1 MLIKKDKII
10 DVIVIG
16 GGHAGCEAASA
27 SARMGAETL
36 LITQDKNKIGEM
48 SCNPAIGGIGKGH
61 LVKEIDALDGLMGL
75 VADEAGIQFR
85 LLNKSRG
92 AAVRGPRC
100 QADRKIYREA
110 MQLAIKKQKG
120 LTVLSGTVISLLR
133 NNAGVIKGVCLES
146 GEKLHAKAVVLTTG
160 TFLNGIIHMGEKTI
174 AAGRVGEPPSV
185 SLANDLRSF
194 NLSMGRLKTGTP
206 PRLDGRTI
214 NWQALEVQLGDENP
228 EMFSEYSVKPNNR
241 QVECRVTYTNNKI
254 HELIKNNISK
264 SAMYSGKLDA
274 KGPRYCPSIED
285 KVMRF
290 SDRERHQIFL
300 EPEGLN
306 DHTVYPNGI
315 STSLPEEVQE
325 SIIKLM
331 PGLENAKILRPGY
344 AIAYDFV
351 DPRECSSTLE
361 LKKVPGLFLAG
372 QINGTT
378 GYEEAAGQGVIAGI
392 NAALKVLRRKPFI
405 LDRADAYLGVMIDD
419 LITRGAPEPYRM
431 FTSRAEYRLRLRVD
445 NADQR
450 LTELGYKV
458 GVVSKKRWSL
468 YTQKKNKL
476 NEAYNVL
483 TDLSLTPDEGIK
495 KGLNIRKD
503 GVRRTASELLSFPDI
518 SFKEISAIWPQLL
531 KIEPKIAL
539 QLEIECQYAI
549 YIERQK
555 NDIETY
561 RKDSKLKIPKNI
573 DYSSVG
579 SLSNEA
585 KEVLKKAKPETIA
598 QASSLPGITPAA
610 IGAVIIHMRQLAA

>member
-1 MLIKKDKII
+1 MIEKIKQQAG
-10 DVIVIG
+10 VIVIG
-16 GGHAGCEAASA
+16 GGHAGCEAAAA
-27 SARMGAETL
+27 SARLGVNTL
-36 LITQDKNKIGEM
+36 LVTQDPNKIGEM

-85 LLNKSRG
+85 LLNRSRG

-100 QADRKIYREA
+100 QADRRIYRNA
-110 MQLAIKKQKG
+110 MQKAIKKQSG
-120 LTVLSGTVISLLR
+120 LTVISGTVGGLLR
-133 NNAGVIKGVCLES
+133 DRKGSITGVFLEN
-146 GEKLHAKAVVLTTG
+146 GESYFSKQVILTTG
-160 TFLNGIIHMGEKTI
+160 TFLNGVIHMGEETI
-174 AAGRVGEPPSV
+174 AAGRVGEPPST
-185 SLANDLRSF
+185 SLAKDLRSY

-206 PRLDGRTI
+206 PRLDRRTI
-214 NWQALEVQLGDENP
+214 NWNKLEKQLGDNVP
-228 EMFSEYSVKPNNR
+228 EMFSEYNVSPNNE
-241 QVECRVTYTNNKI
+241 QVECRVTYTNSAI
-254 HELIKNNISK
+254 HELIKKNIKK

-300 EPEGLN
+300 EPEGLDDN
-306 DHTVYPNGI
+306 TVYPNGI

-325 SIIKLM
+325 KIIKLM

-351 DPRECSSTLE
+351 DPRECSSSLE
-361 LKKVPGLFLAG
+361 LRKVPGLFLAG

-392 NAALKVLRRKPFI
+392 NAALKVLNKPSFI

-431 FTSRAEYRLRLRVD
+431 FTSRAEYRLRLRID

-450 LTELGYKV
+450 LTKLGYNI
-458 GVVSKKRWSL
+458 GVVSQERWDL
-468 YTQKKNKL
+468 YSQKKNKIDK
-476 NEAYNVL
+476 AYKIL
-483 TDLSLTPDEGIK
+483 EKLKLTPDEGCK
-495 KGLNIRKD
+495 KGLVIRKD
-503 GVRRTASELLSFPDI
+503 GIRRSALDFLAFPDI
-518 SFKEISAIWPQLL
+518 NFEKLIKIWPQLS
-531 KIEPKIAL
+531 KIEPKIAV
-539 QLEIECQYAI
+539 QLEIECQYAV

-555 NDIETY
+555 NDINIY
-561 RKDSKLKIPKNI
+561 RKDSKLKIPKGI
-573 DYSSVG
+573 DYCLVG

-585 KEVLKKAKPETIA
+585 KEILSSAKPETIA
-598 QASSLPGITPAA
+598 QASSLPGVTPAA
-610 IGAVIIHMRQLAA
+610 IGAVIVYMRQMAA